1 MRFPIGNEVPFTAG
15 VSGIVFAVALF
26 NLGSPIGELVL
37 FVLWG
42 AIYAVECAIR
52 RPNRHL
58 AGGHETGLDVTPAP

>member
-15 VSGIVFAVALF
+15 VSGIVFAVAVF

-42 AIYAVECAIR
+42 LIYAVECAIR
-52 RPNRHL
+52 RPHL
-58 AGGHETGLDVTPAP
+58 RGGHEPGLDVGTAP